1 MYWALL
7 IVGILATAVFLVLRV
22 QRGGIAALYA
32 KAVAS
37 LCFIATA
44 IAATNENRL
53 FLDFGSWMTFGLVFG
68 LLGDVWLDLK
78 WIYLQDKD
86 SYLYSGFIF
95 FLLGHVCFVT
105 AVFKVG
111 PYTPA
116 SLIVAFAAALVIALV
131 AILMEK
137 LLKMHYGKFKWIV
150 FLYSFMLALTM
161 TMSMTLAV
169 ITGFEK
175 MWTVMSVGG
184 LLFLL
189 SDLVLSGM
197 YFGEGKNTS
206 FNVILNHTL
215 YYGNFTVG
223 KILSAVVVF
232 VVCYLILRVLM
243 RLFTRI
249 LSRVNMDET
258 LRKILLAAIKLILY
272 FLLAMVVIDTL
283 GVSVTSLLATFSV
296 VGLAASLAVQ
306 DSLSN
311 LASGIMLL
319 VTKPFKIGDYV
330 EIDDVSG
337 TVKMISLIHT
347 RITTIDNKMIYVPN
361 SKIIATKIV
370 NYTQQEK
377 RRVDLEISAS
387 YDAPIETVRQSLLEA
402 VSAVGLFSDTP
413 APPFAAVLSFDE
425 SSIRYVVRAWVKTEQ
440 YWDAY
445 FALLEQIKI
454 AFDQNGVE
462 MTYNHLNVHMVKE

>member
-111 PYTPA
+111 PYTPS
-116 SLIVAFAAALVIALV
+116 SLIVAFAAALVIAFV

-137 LLKMHYGKFKWIV
+137 PLKMHYGKFKWIV

-161 TMSMTLAV
+161 TMAMTLAV

-215 YYGNFTVG
+215 YYAAQFIMAATV
-223 KILSAVVVF
+223 
-232 VVCYLILRVLM
+232 
-243 RLFTRI
+243 LFA
-249 LSRVNMDET
+249 
-258 LRKILLAAIKLILY
+258 K
-272 FLLAMVVIDTL
+272 
-283 GVSVTSLLATFSV
+283 
-296 VGLAASLAVQ
+296 
-306 DSLSN
+306 
-311 LASGIMLL
+311 
-319 VTKPFKIGDYV
+319 
-330 EIDDVSG
+330 
-337 TVKMISLIHT
+337 
-347 RITTIDNKMIYVPN
+347 
-361 SKIIATKIV
+361 
-370 NYTQQEK
+370 
-377 RRVDLEISAS
+377 
-387 YDAPIETVRQSLLEA
+387 
-402 VSAVGLFSDTP
+402 
-413 APPFAAVLSFDE
+413 
-425 SSIRYVVRAWVKTEQ
+425 
-440 YWDAY
+440 
-445 FALLEQIKI
+445 
-454 AFDQNGVE
+454 
-462 MTYNHLNVHMVKE
+462 

>member
-116 SLIVAFAAALVIALV
+116 SLIVAFAAALVIAFV
-131 AILMEK
+131 AIFMEK
-137 LLKMHYGKFKWIV
+137 PLKMHYGKFKWIV

-161 TMSMTLAV
+161 TMAMTLAV

-215 YYGNFTVG
+215 YYAAQFIMAATV
-223 KILSAVVVF
+223 
-232 VVCYLILRVLM
+232 
-243 RLFTRI
+243 LFA
-249 LSRVNMDET
+249 
-258 LRKILLAAIKLILY
+258 K
-272 FLLAMVVIDTL
+272 
-283 GVSVTSLLATFSV
+283 
-296 VGLAASLAVQ
+296 
-306 DSLSN
+306 
-311 LASGIMLL
+311 
-319 VTKPFKIGDYV
+319 
-330 EIDDVSG
+330 
-337 TVKMISLIHT
+337 
-347 RITTIDNKMIYVPN
+347 
-361 SKIIATKIV
+361 
-370 NYTQQEK
+370 
-377 RRVDLEISAS
+377 
-387 YDAPIETVRQSLLEA
+387 
-402 VSAVGLFSDTP
+402 
-413 APPFAAVLSFDE
+413 
-425 SSIRYVVRAWVKTEQ
+425 
-440 YWDAY
+440 
-445 FALLEQIKI
+445 
-454 AFDQNGVE
+454 
-462 MTYNHLNVHMVKE
+462 

>member
-22 QRGGIAALYA
+22 KRGGIAALYA

-53 FLDFGSWMTFGLVFG
+53 FLDFGSFMTFGLVFG

-111 PYTPA
+111 PYTPS
-116 SLIVAFAAALVIALV
+116 SLIVAFAAALVIAFV

-137 LLKMHYGKFKWIV
+137 PLKMHYGKFKWIV

-161 TMSMTLAV
+161 TMAMTLAV

-206 FNVILNHTL
+206 FNVILNHAL
-215 YYGNFTVG
+215 YYAAQFIMAATV
-223 KILSAVVVF
+223 
-232 VVCYLILRVLM
+232 
-243 RLFTRI
+243 LFA
-249 LSRVNMDET
+249 
-258 LRKILLAAIKLILY
+258 K
-272 FLLAMVVIDTL
+272 
-283 GVSVTSLLATFSV
+283 
-296 VGLAASLAVQ
+296 
-306 DSLSN
+306 
-311 LASGIMLL
+311 
-319 VTKPFKIGDYV
+319 
-330 EIDDVSG
+330 
-337 TVKMISLIHT
+337 
-347 RITTIDNKMIYVPN
+347 
-361 SKIIATKIV
+361 
-370 NYTQQEK
+370 
-377 RRVDLEISAS
+377 
-387 YDAPIETVRQSLLEA
+387 
-402 VSAVGLFSDTP
+402 
-413 APPFAAVLSFDE
+413 
-425 SSIRYVVRAWVKTEQ
+425 
-440 YWDAY
+440 
-445 FALLEQIKI
+445 
-454 AFDQNGVE
+454 
-462 MTYNHLNVHMVKE
+462 

>member
-116 SLIVAFAAALVIALV
+116 SLIVAFAAALVIAFV

-137 LLKMHYGKFKWIV
+137 PLKMHYGKFKWIV

-215 YYGNFTVG
+215 YYAAQFIMASTV
-223 KILSAVVVF
+223 
-232 VVCYLILRVLM
+232 
-243 RLFTRI
+243 LFA
-249 LSRVNMDET
+249 
-258 LRKILLAAIKLILY
+258 K
-272 FLLAMVVIDTL
+272 
-283 GVSVTSLLATFSV
+283 
-296 VGLAASLAVQ
+296 
-306 DSLSN
+306 
-311 LASGIMLL
+311 
-319 VTKPFKIGDYV
+319 
-330 EIDDVSG
+330 
-337 TVKMISLIHT
+337 
-347 RITTIDNKMIYVPN
+347 
-361 SKIIATKIV
+361 
-370 NYTQQEK
+370 
-377 RRVDLEISAS
+377 
-387 YDAPIETVRQSLLEA
+387 
-402 VSAVGLFSDTP
+402 
-413 APPFAAVLSFDE
+413 
-425 SSIRYVVRAWVKTEQ
+425 
-440 YWDAY
+440 
-445 FALLEQIKI
+445 
-454 AFDQNGVE
+454 
-462 MTYNHLNVHMVKE
+462 

>member
-116 SLIVAFAAALVIALV
+116 SLIVAFAAALVIAFV
-131 AILMEK
+131 AILLEK
-137 LLKMHYGKFKWIV
+137 PLKMRYGKFKWIV

-161 TMSMTLAV
+161 TMAMTLAV

-215 YYGNFTVG
+215 YYAAQFIMAATV
-223 KILSAVVVF
+223 
-232 VVCYLILRVLM
+232 
-243 RLFTRI
+243 LFA
-249 LSRVNMDET
+249 
-258 LRKILLAAIKLILY
+258 K
-272 FLLAMVVIDTL
+272 
-283 GVSVTSLLATFSV
+283 
-296 VGLAASLAVQ
+296 
-306 DSLSN
+306 
-311 LASGIMLL
+311 
-319 VTKPFKIGDYV
+319 
-330 EIDDVSG
+330 
-337 TVKMISLIHT
+337 
-347 RITTIDNKMIYVPN
+347 
-361 SKIIATKIV
+361 
-370 NYTQQEK
+370 
-377 RRVDLEISAS
+377 
-387 YDAPIETVRQSLLEA
+387 
-402 VSAVGLFSDTP
+402 
-413 APPFAAVLSFDE
+413 
-425 SSIRYVVRAWVKTEQ
+425 
-440 YWDAY
+440 
-445 FALLEQIKI
+445 
-454 AFDQNGVE
+454 
-462 MTYNHLNVHMVKE
+462 

>member
-131 AILMEK
+131 AILLEK

-161 TMSMTLAV
+161 TMAMTLAV

-215 YYGNFTVG
+215 YYAAQFIMAATV
-223 KILSAVVVF
+223 
-232 VVCYLILRVLM
+232 
-243 RLFTRI
+243 LFA
-249 LSRVNMDET
+249 
-258 LRKILLAAIKLILY
+258 K
-272 FLLAMVVIDTL
+272 
-283 GVSVTSLLATFSV
+283 
-296 VGLAASLAVQ
+296 
-306 DSLSN
+306 
-311 LASGIMLL
+311 
-319 VTKPFKIGDYV
+319 
-330 EIDDVSG
+330 
-337 TVKMISLIHT
+337 
-347 RITTIDNKMIYVPN
+347 
-361 SKIIATKIV
+361 
-370 NYTQQEK
+370 
-377 RRVDLEISAS
+377 
-387 YDAPIETVRQSLLEA
+387 
-402 VSAVGLFSDTP
+402 
-413 APPFAAVLSFDE
+413 
-425 SSIRYVVRAWVKTEQ
+425 
-440 YWDAY
+440 
-445 FALLEQIKI
+445 
-454 AFDQNGVE
+454 
-462 MTYNHLNVHMVKE
+462 

>member
-53 FLDFGSWMTFGLVFG
+53 FLDFGSFMTFGLVFG

-111 PYTPA
+111 PYTPS
-116 SLIVAFAAALVIALV
+116 SLVVAFAAALVIAFV

-137 LLKMHYGKFKWIV
+137 PLKMHYGKFKWIV

-161 TMSMTLAV
+161 TMAMTLAV
-169 ITGFEK
+169 VTGFEK

-215 YYGNFTVG
+215 YYAAQFIMAATV
-223 KILSAVVVF
+223 
-232 VVCYLILRVLM
+232 
-243 RLFTRI
+243 LFA
-249 LSRVNMDET
+249 
-258 LRKILLAAIKLILY
+258 K
-272 FLLAMVVIDTL
+272 
-283 GVSVTSLLATFSV
+283 
-296 VGLAASLAVQ
+296 
-306 DSLSN
+306 
-311 LASGIMLL
+311 
-319 VTKPFKIGDYV
+319 
-330 EIDDVSG
+330 
-337 TVKMISLIHT
+337 
-347 RITTIDNKMIYVPN
+347 
-361 SKIIATKIV
+361 
-370 NYTQQEK
+370 
-377 RRVDLEISAS
+377 
-387 YDAPIETVRQSLLEA
+387 
-402 VSAVGLFSDTP
+402 
-413 APPFAAVLSFDE
+413 
-425 SSIRYVVRAWVKTEQ
+425 
-440 YWDAY
+440 
-445 FALLEQIKI
+445 
-454 AFDQNGVE
+454 
-462 MTYNHLNVHMVKE
+462 

>member
-116 SLIVAFAAALVIALV
+116 SLIVAFAAALVIAFV
-131 AILMEK
+131 AILLEK
-137 LLKMHYGKFKWIV
+137 PLKMHYGKFKWIV

-215 YYGNFTVG
+215 YYAAQFIMAAT
-223 KILSAVVVF
+223 IL
-232 VVCYLILRVLM
+232 
-243 RLFTRI
+243 
-249 LSRVNMDET
+249 
-258 LRKILLAAIKLILY
+258 
-272 FLLAMVVIDTL
+272 
-283 GVSVTSLLATFSV
+283 
-296 VGLAASLAVQ
+296 
-306 DSLSN
+306 
-311 LASGIMLL
+311 
-319 VTKPFKIGDYV
+319 
-330 EIDDVSG
+330 
-337 TVKMISLIHT
+337 
-347 RITTIDNKMIYVPN
+347 
-361 SKIIATKIV
+361 
-370 NYTQQEK
+370 
-377 RRVDLEISAS
+377 
-387 YDAPIETVRQSLLEA
+387 
-402 VSAVGLFSDTP
+402 
-413 APPFAAVLSFDE
+413 FA
-425 SSIRYVVRAWVKTEQ
+425 K
-440 YWDAY
+440 
-445 FALLEQIKI
+445 
-454 AFDQNGVE
+454 
-462 MTYNHLNVHMVKE
+462 

>member
-22 QRGGIAALYA
+22 KRGGIAALYA

-111 PYTPA
+111 PYTTS
-116 SLIVAFAAALVIALV
+116 SLIVAFAAALVIAFV

-137 LLKMHYGKFKWIV
+137 PLKMHYGKFKWIV

-161 TMSMTLAV
+161 TMAMTLAV

-206 FNVILNHTL
+206 FNIILNHTL
-215 YYGNFTVG
+215 YYAAQFIMAAT
-223 KILSAVVVF
+223 IL
-232 VVCYLILRVLM
+232 
-243 RLFTRI
+243 
-249 LSRVNMDET
+249 
-258 LRKILLAAIKLILY
+258 
-272 FLLAMVVIDTL
+272 
-283 GVSVTSLLATFSV
+283 
-296 VGLAASLAVQ
+296 
-306 DSLSN
+306 
-311 LASGIMLL
+311 
-319 VTKPFKIGDYV
+319 
-330 EIDDVSG
+330 
-337 TVKMISLIHT
+337 
-347 RITTIDNKMIYVPN
+347 
-361 SKIIATKIV
+361 
-370 NYTQQEK
+370 
-377 RRVDLEISAS
+377 
-387 YDAPIETVRQSLLEA
+387 
-402 VSAVGLFSDTP
+402 
-413 APPFAAVLSFDE
+413 FA
-425 SSIRYVVRAWVKTEQ
+425 K
-440 YWDAY
+440 
-445 FALLEQIKI
+445 
-454 AFDQNGVE
+454 
-462 MTYNHLNVHMVKE
+462 

>member
-116 SLIVAFAAALVIALV
+116 SLIVAFAAALVIAFV
-131 AILMEK
+131 AILLEK
-137 LLKMHYGKFKWIV
+137 PLKMHYGKFKWIV

-169 ITGFEK
+169 LTGFEK

-215 YYGNFTVG
+215 YYAAQFIMAATV
-223 KILSAVVVF
+223 
-232 VVCYLILRVLM
+232 
-243 RLFTRI
+243 LFA
-249 LSRVNMDET
+249 
-258 LRKILLAAIKLILY
+258 K
-272 FLLAMVVIDTL
+272 
-283 GVSVTSLLATFSV
+283 
-296 VGLAASLAVQ
+296 
-306 DSLSN
+306 
-311 LASGIMLL
+311 
-319 VTKPFKIGDYV
+319 
-330 EIDDVSG
+330 
-337 TVKMISLIHT
+337 
-347 RITTIDNKMIYVPN
+347 
-361 SKIIATKIV
+361 
-370 NYTQQEK
+370 
-377 RRVDLEISAS
+377 
-387 YDAPIETVRQSLLEA
+387 
-402 VSAVGLFSDTP
+402 
-413 APPFAAVLSFDE
+413 
-425 SSIRYVVRAWVKTEQ
+425 
-440 YWDAY
+440 
-445 FALLEQIKI
+445 
-454 AFDQNGVE
+454 
-462 MTYNHLNVHMVKE
+462 

>member
-116 SLIVAFAAALVIALV
+116 SLIVAFAAALVIAFV

-137 LLKMHYGKFKWIV
+137 PLKMHYGKFKWIV

-215 YYGNFTVG
+215 YYAAQFIMAATV
-223 KILSAVVVF
+223 
-232 VVCYLILRVLM
+232 
-243 RLFTRI
+243 LFA
-249 LSRVNMDET
+249 
-258 LRKILLAAIKLILY
+258 K
-272 FLLAMVVIDTL
+272 
-283 GVSVTSLLATFSV
+283 
-296 VGLAASLAVQ
+296 
-306 DSLSN
+306 
-311 LASGIMLL
+311 
-319 VTKPFKIGDYV
+319 
-330 EIDDVSG
+330 
-337 TVKMISLIHT
+337 
-347 RITTIDNKMIYVPN
+347 
-361 SKIIATKIV
+361 
-370 NYTQQEK
+370 
-377 RRVDLEISAS
+377 
-387 YDAPIETVRQSLLEA
+387 
-402 VSAVGLFSDTP
+402 
-413 APPFAAVLSFDE
+413 
-425 SSIRYVVRAWVKTEQ
+425 
-440 YWDAY
+440 
-445 FALLEQIKI
+445 
-454 AFDQNGVE
+454 
-462 MTYNHLNVHMVKE
+462 

>member
-22 QRGGIAALYA
+22 KRGGIAALYA

-53 FLDFGSWMTFGLVFG
+53 FLDFGSFMTFGLVFG

-111 PYTPA
+111 PYTPS
-116 SLIVAFAAALVIALV
+116 SLIVAFAAALVIAFV

-137 LLKMHYGKFKWIV
+137 PLKMHYGKFKWIV

-161 TMSMTLAV
+161 TMAMTLAV

-206 FNVILNHTL
+206 FNIVLNHTL
-215 YYGNFTVG
+215 YYAAQFIMAAT
-223 KILSAVVVF
+223 IL
-232 VVCYLILRVLM
+232 
-243 RLFTRI
+243 
-249 LSRVNMDET
+249 
-258 LRKILLAAIKLILY
+258 
-272 FLLAMVVIDTL
+272 
-283 GVSVTSLLATFSV
+283 
-296 VGLAASLAVQ
+296 
-306 DSLSN
+306 
-311 LASGIMLL
+311 
-319 VTKPFKIGDYV
+319 
-330 EIDDVSG
+330 
-337 TVKMISLIHT
+337 
-347 RITTIDNKMIYVPN
+347 
-361 SKIIATKIV
+361 
-370 NYTQQEK
+370 
-377 RRVDLEISAS
+377 
-387 YDAPIETVRQSLLEA
+387 
-402 VSAVGLFSDTP
+402 
-413 APPFAAVLSFDE
+413 FA
-425 SSIRYVVRAWVKTEQ
+425 K
-440 YWDAY
+440 
-445 FALLEQIKI
+445 
-454 AFDQNGVE
+454 
-462 MTYNHLNVHMVKE
+462 